1 MYDETDMPSHVSSTT
16 PILQHCH
23 RNETVFPHCTDGLH
37 VTVNN
42 IHLVLLCISL
52 METGHNVTDT

>member
-1 MYDETDMPSHVSSTT
+1 MYDETDMYSHASSTI

-42 IHLVLLCISL
+42 ILSTIMHFVN
-52 METGHNVTDT
+52 GNWP